1 MLFYPT
7 PLMSKNGE
15 GSGVGSLGAD
25 RWATAAQGSRFEEF
39 LEHSTLAGKRWVQ
52 CDHCHGGLF
61 KLYRAYPFQQ
71 VAKI

>member
-25 RWATAAQGSRFEEF
+25 WATAAQGSRFEEF

-52 CDHCHGGLF
+52 CDDHCHGGLF